1 MPPLDPAAF
10 HFLRPWWLLAL
21 IAAVAMA
28 WLAARAQRSR
38 SSWESIIDE
47 PLRDALI
54 ERALKKSGPLL
65 PLLTGLV
72 LAIAGIA
79 LAGPTWQ
86 RLPQPIDQKTD
97 ALVIVLDLSL
107 SMYAKDVE
115 PSRLV
120 RARHAVTD
128 ILRDAQGRLHR
139 HGRVCRRR
147 AHGGAADGRR
157 SHHRKSVGGARAR
170 K

>member
-28 WLAARAQRSR
+28 VLAARAQRSR
-38 SSWESIIDE
+38 SSWESIIDA

-72 LAIAGIA
+72 LAVAGIA

-86 RLPQPIDQKTD
+86 RLPQPIGRHKSD
-97 ALVIVLDLSL
+97 AFRNGCC
-107 SMYAKDVE
+107 
-115 PSRLV
+115 RLV
-120 RARHAVTD
+120 RID
-128 ILRDAQGRLHR
+128 
-139 HGRVCRRR
+139 R
-147 AHGGAADGRR
+147 APVD
-157 SHHRKSVGGARAR
+157 
-170 K
+170 